1 MKFLILLA
9 PTLLLVSCTGY
20 HLGET
25 KPRSLARVK
34 TIAVPMFSNS
44 TLFPRAEA
52 VATSAVAEAIVQDGT
67 YQIVTSD
74 KADAILQG
82 NVKSIKYKNLRGNRN
97 DVFRPEN
104 LGNTVSIDWQLHDAK
119 DPTKVLASGKSEGR
133 SEFFVA
139 PNLQTARNNALPDA
153 FQRAGVALVSRL
165 ADGY

>member
-9 PTLLLVSCTGY
+9 PALLLVSCTGY

-25 KPRSLARVK
+25 KPKSLARVK

-67 YQIVTSD
+67 YRIAKSD

-82 NVKSIKYKNLRGNRN
+82 DIRSITYKNLRGNRF

-104 LGNTVSIDWQLHDAK
+104 LGNTVSIDWQLRDAK
-119 DPTKVLASGKSEGR
+119 DPTKVLASGKSQGS
-133 SEFFVA
+133 SEFFA
-139 PNLQTARNNALPDA
+139 ASNLQTARNNALPDA